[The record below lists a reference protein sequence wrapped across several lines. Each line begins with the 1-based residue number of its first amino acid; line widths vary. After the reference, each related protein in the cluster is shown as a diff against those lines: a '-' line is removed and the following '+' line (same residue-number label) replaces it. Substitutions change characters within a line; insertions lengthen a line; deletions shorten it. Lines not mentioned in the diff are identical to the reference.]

1 MIVTVKFKLDHTWD
15 DYMDVNDELLL
26 DDYDG

>member
-1 MIVTVKFKLDHTWD
+1 MRVTVKFKLDHTWD
-15 DYMDVNDELLL
+15 GYMDVNDELLL